1 MAKKRR
7 WDSQLFTNITDVDIS
22 DITADPAMQQ
32 RHAMRDAI
40 ITEYMEVL
48 QAGGE
53 LAPIKLI
60 KSNDG
65 TFWLWDGFHTL
76 QAAKKLDRKAIK
88 AEVEHGTKADAWL
101 KSLGAND
108 KHGIRRSKLD
118 LYKAVDNALSDPE
131 IKFSL
136 LDEDKQYSFRSV
148 AKLCAV
154 GHQTIS
160 KRWKEKHLPRIIA
173 QIDQAINSKVLK
185 DEAFLNRISETL
197 KVPHW
202 LTLERW
208 ENVLTVR
215 ESEASEDDL
224 TGGRVTTR
232 QVGEALK
239 SEASGSDLTG
249 GRATAH
255 QVSGTLQ
262 PEASEGNLIGG
273 RATAHQV
280 SGTLQP
286 EASEGNLIGGRA
298 TTRQVSEAL
307 KPEASEDDLT
317 GGRVTTRQVSEALKP
332 EASEND
338 LAASAKLA
346 LSGKPSHYSSQEAV
360 EFLTGYVN
368 KQVGVKI
375 LEAQRPDGGWTGQVG
390 QEIDRALS
398 AIVGDEINNV
408 SSMLI
413 VMVKD

>member
-1 MAKKRR
+1 MAKTRR
-7 WDSQLFTNITDVDIS
+7 WDSQLFTNITDVNIS

-76 QAAKKLDRKAIK
+76 QAAKRLDRKAIK
-88 AEVEHGTKADAWL
+88 AEIEYGTKRDAWL

-118 LYKAVDNALSDPE
+118 LYKAVDNALSDPD

-136 LDEDKQYSFRSV
+136 LDEDGQYSFRSV

-173 QIDQAINSKVLK
+173 EIDQSINSNALK

-202 LTLERW
+202 LTYERW
-208 ENVLTVR
+208 EISQTVR
-215 ESEASEDDL
+215 EPEESEGNL
-224 TGGRVTTR
+224 TGGRATTHQVSEALNTEASEGDLTDGRATAR
-232 QVGEALK
+232 QVSEALNT
-239 SEASGSDLTG
+239 EASEGDLTD

-255 QVSGTLQ
+255 QVS
-262 PEASEGNLIGG
+262 
-273 RATAHQV
+273 
-280 SGTLQP
+280 
-286 EASEGNLIGGRA
+286 
-298 TTRQVSEAL
+298 EAL
-307 KPEASEDDLT
+307 NIES
-317 GGRVTTRQVSEALKP
+317 
-332 EASEND
+332 SENN
-338 LAASAKLA
+338 LAASTKLA

-360 EFLTGYVN
+360 EFLTGYMN

-375 LEAQRPDGGWTGQVG
+375 IETQRPDGGWTGQVG

-398 AIVGDEINNV
+398 AVVDDEINNV
-408 SSMLI
+408 SSILI